1 MLKILTYFQT
11 RGDAEHSHF
20 HIKSMKNSG
29 RFTQINRV
37 LRFGSGVAL
46 ISAAAAMALV
56 AIKPSGSSLPNSQG
70 ALWTEHGLVSPAF
83 ARHVEDA
90 FADNIGPAGES
101 PTSWADENYQLN
113 GGDQITAADISGARA
128 AFSAIQKTGIGK
140 GKTATSSWFSLGPKN
155 AIYP

>member
-1 MLKILTYFQT
+1 MLKILTDFQT
-11 RGDAEHSHF
+11 RGDAEHSHL
-20 HIKSMKNSG
+20 HIKSMKNSR

-56 AIKPSGSSLPNSQG
+56 AIKPSGPSLPNSQR
-70 ALWTEHGLVSPAF
+70 AVWTEHGLVSPAF

-101 PTSWADENYQLN
+101 PTSW
-113 GGDQITAADISGARA
+113 
-128 AFSAIQKTGIGK
+128 
-140 GKTATSSWFSLGPKN
+140 
-155 AIYP
+155 